1 MSCPQVQSPVWE
13 SRAQVAIPAMCG
25 VYVVQ
30 VSCVHIEGSGYRS
43 EWSDSVYSSPHNSR
57 STETHPF
64 ISGELRRKKNPILEH
79 FPYFLLIY
87 FLLYSSG
94 AAYKKNNLHSF

>member
-1 MSCPQVQSPVWE
+1 MSCPQVQSPVRE

-30 VSCVHIEGSGYRS
+30 VSCMHIEGIGYWS

-64 ISGELRRKKNPILEH
+64 ISDELQRKKSNILTFSIFPID
-79 FPYFLLIY
+79 LL
-87 FLLYSSG
+87 FVVLQWCRL
-94 AAYKKNNLHSF
+94 